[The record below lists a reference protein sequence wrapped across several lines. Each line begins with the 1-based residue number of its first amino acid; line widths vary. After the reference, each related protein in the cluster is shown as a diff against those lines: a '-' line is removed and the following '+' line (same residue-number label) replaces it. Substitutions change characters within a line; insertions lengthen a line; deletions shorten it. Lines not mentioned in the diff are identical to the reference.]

1 MREFSTDQR
10 FTPGLCCK
18 SSSVHQQIA
27 CTLPLYP
34 QYVCVNGLP
43 SDIPLLFIIYIDDIT
58 DLQLFDGSMT
68 YVCWQYIAVPSHLYT
83 CWLRP
88 SIQQDSDDI
97 CTWTTNNLPN
107 STPPNASMVI
117 TVYIDNL
124 RMEQVHSYR
133 YLGVWLIYSE
143 LVVQVCQK
151 AWLQI
156 NGIMFYGHSTLLQL
170 YLACVRPHLELVIY
184 R

>member
-58 DLQLFDGSMT
+58 DLQLFDGSMSMYADNISLYRPIYT
-68 YVCWQYIAVPSHLYT
+68 PADYDLLYNRIVMTSAPGPPTTCQIQLHQMQAWLSLYT
-83 CWLRP
+83 
-88 SIQQDSDDI
+88 
-97 CTWTTNNLPN
+97 
-107 STPPNASMVI
+107 
-117 TVYIDNL
+117 
-124 RMEQVHSYR
+124 
-133 YLGVWLIYSE
+133 
-143 LVVQVCQK
+143 
-151 AWLQI
+151 
-156 NGIMFYGHSTLLQL
+156 
-170 YLACVRPHLELVIY
+170 
-184 R
+184 